1 MSTPTELVEQYATD
15 GFKRQLEQEENI
27 VRSLPFFA
35 ASLTLLGTVFGYA
48 GRNLEPFQVGCMP
61 SVLGWGFAGATL
73 ILVSLVV
80 IGLLGAVW
88 PRQYL
93 YPIDEEAFAAYAS
106 ELEHQI
112 SVVADQDPVDSP
124 TGVPMEPAV
133 EVTVTKTLRER
144 LIREYAESATWNR
157 RINGRRQRSRSLAL
171 ICLVLAIAVAI
182 LAGGTTFASD
192 HMNLGVACHAV
203 Q

>member
-27 VRSLPFFA
+27 VRSLPSFA
-35 ASLTLLGTVFGYA
+35 ASLALLGTVFGYA

-61 SVLGWGFAGATL
+61 SVLVWGFAGATL
-73 ILVSLVV
+73 VLVGLVV

-93 YPIDEEAFAAYAS
+93 YPIEEEAFAAYATAM
-106 ELEHQI
+106 ERQITATAAQNPVYLETG
-112 SVVADQDPVDSP
+112 DPM
-124 TGVPMEPAV
+124 GPAV
-133 EVTVTKTLRER
+133 EESVTKALRER
-144 LIREYAESATWNR
+144 LIKEYAESATWNR

-171 ICLVLAIAVAI
+171 ICLLLAIAVAI
-182 LAGGTTFASD
+182 LAGGTTFARD
-192 HMNLGVACHAV
+192 HMKLGAACHAI